1 MDTKRLVMMAN
12 QIGSFFE
19 TQPKNTVA
27 DIAAHI
33 EMFWDPRMRAAIF
46 DHLGRGGEGLKA
58 PVREALETLK
68 AKAPAPTK
76 KCNGSS
82 QAANSHAS

>member
-27 DIAAHI
+27 DIANHI
-33 EMFWDPRMRAAIF
+33 EAFWDPRMRTEIL
-46 DHLGRGGEGLKA
+46 DHLDRGGDDLKK
-58 PVREALETLK
+58 PVREALEKLR
-68 AKAPAPTK
+68 AKARNPGK
-76 KCNGSS
+76 ERNGSG
-82 QAANSHAS
+82 QTAASPTP